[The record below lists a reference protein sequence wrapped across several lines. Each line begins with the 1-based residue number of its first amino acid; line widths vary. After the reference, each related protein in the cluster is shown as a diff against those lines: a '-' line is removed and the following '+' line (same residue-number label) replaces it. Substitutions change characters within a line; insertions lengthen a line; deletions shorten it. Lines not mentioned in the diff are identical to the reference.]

1 MTRFDILI
9 LHQNGVEELIYTAL
23 DYEHPPILQ
32 LDPPLVL
39 TNGQSLISRA
49 TYNNTTDEAVT
60 FGLFSTNEMMIIFG
74 LAYFD

>member
-9 LHQNGVEELIYTAL
+9 LHSNGTEELIYTAL
-23 DYEHPPILQ
+23 DWEHPPILQ

-49 TYNNTTDEAVT
+49 TYNNTTDETVS
-60 FGLFSTNEMMIIFG
+60 FGLLSTNEMMIIFG
-74 LAYFD
+74 LGYFE